1 MIYKKEEN
9 YKIIGIC
16 MEVHRLLGPGL
27 LEIVYKDA
35 LQLEFKLNNIEFERE
50 KEFLINYKGVIL
62 QHKFYADFIV

>member
-35 LQLEFKLNNIEFERE
+35 L
-50 KEFLINYKGVIL
+50 
-62 QHKFYADFIV
+62 